1 MRARSPSPGSSTS
14 AVASLRERTPSFS
27 NAVARWLL
35 TVLSAKKS
43 RLAISRFCKPVT
55 TSPRTWRSRCEKA
68 GRTMQRRSSRG
79 TTTWPTAT
87 VSNHRRE
94 AAFEVGLQDHPGRA
108 VVDRLSHV
116 DVPRAVGHHD
126 DLGLGAVRRMQ
137 PAQDGHAGCLGEVA
151 HDHRDLPGY
160 GLESCLPA
168 VIRTVAVG
176 HVVVPRE
183 LRRCIVRPAFS
194 HRERQ
199 VLGLV
204 VTGLQN
210 REIASR
216 LFLAESTVK
225 SHLATAFEKLGVR
238 SRKEATALVLDPG
251 EGLRAL
257 ILDAVSQD
265 TALS

>member
-1 MRARSPSPGSSTS
+1 MANSLALDPPGPSSSGPVISTTVVADDTLTARRVRSTLRAAGFGVAPAGDTASEAVPGQVTVVVCDLSKAASMTILRGLHP
-14 AVASLRERTPSFS
+14 ANGAKAQVVVVAYG
-27 NAVARWLL
+27 ARNIN
-35 TVLSAKKS
+35 V
-43 RLAISRFCKPVT
+43 
-55 TSPRTWRSRCEKA
+55 
-68 GRTMQRRSSRG
+68 
-79 TTTWPTAT
+79 
-87 VSNHRRE
+87 RE
-94 AAFEVGLQDHPGRA
+94 AINNGATG
-108 VVDRLSHV
+108 VVLEAD
-116 DVPRAVGHHD
+116 
-126 DLGLGAVRRMQ
+126 
-137 PAQDGHAGCLGEVA
+137 
-151 HDHRDLPGY
+151 
-160 GLESCLPA
+160 LESCLPA

-265 TALS
+265 TALG